1 MRPKFLLD
9 AHISPLVAEMLSQ
22 QGIEAR
28 AIAGSDLA
36 DASDEEILR
45 IAAEEGRIVI
55 TYDTD
60 TMPALYERRYRDGS
74 TIPGVAYVKAERIPQ
89 ADASGQARAIQKLA
103 SAIEEGADPLGVYF
117 LT

>member
-1 MRPKFLLD
+1 MRPRFLLD
-9 AHISPLVAEMLSQ
+9 ARISPLVAEMLSH

-28 AIAGSDLA
+28 AIAGSDQA
-36 DASDEEILR
+36 DVPDEELLR
-45 IAAEEGRIVI
+45 IAAEEGSIVV

-60 TMPALYERRYRDGS
+60 TMPAHYERLYGKGAKL
-74 TIPGVAYVKAERIPQ
+74 PGVAYVKAKRIPQ
-89 ADASGQARAIQKLA
+89 ADASGRARAIQKLA